1 MDSIEIKDF
10 IISNFFSGP
19 EDDISPKRLIRTH
32 KRKFKNHADFLK
44 LEGLD
49 VGDLAYGDFSYGTP
63 PSDANAGGIVR
74 QFVII
79 ATDDQPGDY
88 TFYVIT
94 DPNDSKIL
102 CISGTVD

>member
-1 MDSIEIKDF
+1 MGSIPTQTK
-10 IISNFFSGP
+10 
-19 EDDISPKRLIRTH
+19 
-32 KRKFKNHADFLK
+32 
-44 LEGLD
+44 
-49 VGDLAYGDFSYGTP
+49 
-63 PSDANAGGIVR
+63 DANAGGIVR
-74 QFVII
+74 QFVIL